1 MGVLI
6 DQLSGVRD
14 RKDCGA
20 GVAHSSDLA
29 EESWVCV
36 AELVVVS
43 GDGVGSG
50 AGSAQS
56 SEVGVGKSGVV
67 IGVVGTGY
75 CACFLGVHVDSVWDS
90 DV

>member
-1 MGVLI
+1 MCIAVL
-6 DQLSGVRD
+6 
-14 RKDCGA
+14 
-20 GVAHSSDLA
+20 VA
-29 EESWVCV
+29 
-36 AELVVVS
+36 VS

-56 SEVGVGKSGVV
+56 SEVGVGRSGVV